1 MSSSMKDGQ
10 KNCLREKGVLR
21 SSMLVVQPQPVASL
35 ALRAHSH
42 SVTFVMNKTW
52 LRGSV
57 ISSKTNCRLPQKQ
70 HKMLRE
76 MRNALERRNQSMTP
90 RHHHQ
95 SLKVSRRARAK
106 LSPKERVHQRTIHS
120 ALARRPLRL
129 PTISVMTGTQVHRPP
144 VATAATSATA
154 KDGEKLLSSARV
166 TPNQMNPISPANALA
181 SITCVRQ

>member
-10 KNCLREKGVLR
+10 KNCLRVKGVLR

-95 SLKVSRRARAK
+95 SLKVRRRAK
-106 LSPKERVHQRTIHS
+106 PSPKQRVHQRTIHA
-120 ALARRPLRL
+120 ALARRPSSSSYYQRDDWY
-129 PTISVMTGTQVHRPP
+129 S
-144 VATAATSATA
+144 SS
-154 KDGEKLLSSARV
+154 SSASGYRGY
-166 TPNQMNPISPANALA
+166 QRHSKGW
-181 SITCVRQ
+181 